1 MEQLSAETSLFSLPK
16 DPLFTWFYLVGAL
29 FTAYGSTV
37 SKSAIGSVWWPIGGR
52 GRAGEHHRLGV
63 GLEQPAGS
71 AATQVRS
78 RDIPSIPRIV
88 SEHPRRCLRIS
99 VARDLVRSSSSWII
113 ICDFLFLCVSVCVSV
128 FGKSESGS
136 LCIRAAPVAASSGS
150 PTATASA
157 SPKWAA
163 PASFRARSSTRSSS
177 PICSRCCSAPA
188 SGASCV
194 PFLDPSRSSATAH
207 RRCSCRM
214 VRLTAYLVSISNQ
227 SLIEKPASNLRLRS
241 PELPF
246 LHWNMF
252 FLRVISFYRQVLVEP
267 AQHSSSS
274 HFRRLMGTE
283 KKKKRHFFVRVLPF
297 SMNLCGN
304 TIIYPFFRLH
314 FPWIYH
320 FRATHTHEHRWL
332 YEYCT

>member
-113 ICDFLFLCVSVCVSV
+113 MCDFLFLCVSVCVSV

-207 RRCSCRM
+207 GRCSCRM

-252 FLRVISFYRQVLVEP
+252 FFAGDLFLPTGFGWAGAAFKFFTFPSIDGDRKKEEKTFFCACFAFFYEFMRKHHHLSILSV
-267 AQHSSSS
+267 
-274 HFRRLMGTE
+274 T
-283 KKKKRHFFVRVLPF
+283 F
-297 SMNLCGN
+297 SMN
-304 TIIYPFFRLH
+304 ISF
-314 FPWIYH
+314 
-320 FRATHTHEHRWL
+320 
-332 YEYCT
+332 